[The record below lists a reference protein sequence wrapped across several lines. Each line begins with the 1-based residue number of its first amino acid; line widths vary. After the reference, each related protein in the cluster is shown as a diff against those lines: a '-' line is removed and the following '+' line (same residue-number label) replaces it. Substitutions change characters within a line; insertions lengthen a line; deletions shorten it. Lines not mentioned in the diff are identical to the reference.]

1 MAKNYSESSASGR
14 PSEDAG
20 EHDGDILNSGYWL
33 ARRNQLFIASCIAL
47 IVTAMSFAIRGDIMG
62 DLGKQFDFSK
72 AQLGAISGIAFLGF
86 TLAMVFGGPLC
97 DVLGMGRLLNLA
109 VLGHAIGII
118 LTIMARSYWGFFFGM
133 LITGLGNGLVEAACN
148 PLITTLYPDQKIKR
162 LSQFHMWFPG
172 GIVIGGLLSY
182 AITRSGISSNIGW
195 QIKLAT
201 MLVPLAIYAAMF
213 IGKKFPVT
221 ERVASNISTSDM
233 FRACLSPFF
242 LLFVFCML
250 LTAATELA
258 TGNWMPNILSVTTG
272 VEGILFLVLTNGL
285 MAFGRGSAGVIV
297 HRISPVVMLVVS
309 SALAAAGLFLLA
321 RADGLASGLAAVVV
335 FSAGVCF
342 FWPTMLGVVSDRFP
356 RTGAVGLAIMG
367 GAGNL
372 SVAAVMPIM
381 GRVYDNGITDAALR
395 AKVPG
400 LEPLQQAAS
409 ASGATDEARK
419 NLVEALQNAGGA
431 SGAAATV
438 KQQLAHALAFGG
450 QHALQAMV
458 ALPVVTLAVFSAI
471 YFYDKA
477 RGGYQKEVLV
487 QHHNEAVEAV

>member
-1 MAKNYSESSASGR
+1 VATNTSRTSASGR
-14 PSEDAG
+14 PSAEAG

-33 ARRNQLFIASCIAL
+33 ARRNQLFLASCIAL
-47 IVTAMSFAIRGDIMG
+47 IVTAMSFAIRGDIMSTVG
-62 DLGKQFDFSK
+62 TQFGFSKEDLGKI
-72 AQLGAISGIAFLGF
+72 AGIAFLGF

-109 VLGHAIGII
+109 VLGHAVGII
-118 LTIMARSYWGFFFGM
+118 VTILARSYTMFFIGT
-133 LITGLGNGLVEAACN
+133 LCIGLGNGLVEAACN

-172 GIVIGGLLSY
+172 GIAIGGLLSY
-182 AITRSGISSNIGW
+182 GITQLHLGVGISW
-195 QIKLAT
+195 QIKMAT
-201 MLVPLAIYAAMF
+201 MLVPLAIYAVMF

-221 ERVASNISTSDM
+221 ERVASNVSTGEM

-258 TGNWMPNILSVTTG
+258 TGQWMPDILSVTTG
-272 VEGILFLVLTNGL
+272 ISGILFLVLTNGL
-285 MAFGRGSAGVIV
+285 MALGRGSAGVIV
-297 HRISPVVMLVVS
+297 HRISPVLMLIVS
-309 SALAAAGLFLLA
+309 SALAVAGLFLLSQA
-321 RADGLASGLAAVVV
+321 TGLASGLVAVVV
-335 FSAGVCF
+335 FASGVCF

-372 SVAAVMPIM
+372 SVAAVTPII
-381 GRVYDNGITDAALR
+381 GHAYDNGIAMAVKKTGASS
-395 AKVPG
+395 
-400 LEPLQQAAS
+400 LESLQQAAGAPS
-409 ASGATDEARK
+409 ATDAIK
-419 NLVEALQNAGGA
+419 
-431 SGAAATV
+431 
-438 KQQLAHALAFGG
+438 KQLADALAFGG
-450 QHALQAMV
+450 QHALQVMLF
-458 ALPVVTLAVFSAI
+458 LPVITLAVFSAI

-487 QHHNEAVEAV
+487 QHHNEAAEIAA